1 MVSQSTVNNKRIAK
15 NTLMLYIR
23 MFIMLAVGLYTS
35 RVVLQALGATDYGI
49 YNIIGGVVVLFSFL
63 NNSLISA
70 TRRFLNFNI
79 GKRDYE
85 AVHKVFCM
93 SVNIYFILAFVIFI
107 LAETIGLWFVET
119 KLNIPSERSYAASWV
134 YQFTIITFIINLL
147 RVPYNAS
154 ITAYERM
161 DFYAYIS
168 LAEVTLKLLVIYLL
182 YTTSYDKLIVYA
194 FLYTLVPFIITL
206 IYKYYCN
213 YKFETTRY
221 NKIWDKDIFLQ
232 MFSFSGWSLFG
243 SAANMSAQQGIN
255 ILINLFHGVTANAA
269 VGIANQVSSNVYQFI
284 GNFQTAFHP
293 QIIKSYAAKET
304 TAFIQLIFQ
313 SSKFSYYLMFLLAL
327 PLLMTTQTLFEL
339 WLTEVPQYAVI
350 FCQLLLIFF
359 IIECLATPLWMSVE
373 ATGQIRN
380 YQILMACCI
389 LLNFPLVYIFY
400 KFGYPVY
407 TAWIIRI
414 VVHIITF
421 IVRLVYMKT
430 KLQFPIRQYIQK
442 VIIPITMVS
451 ILSIPLPL
459 LLRIYLKENFLTF
472 TIIVITCLL
481 AISSSIYWV
490 GLEGTER
497 SLIKSLI
504 INKLRKK

>member
-1 MVSQSTVNNKRIAK
+1 MESQTVNKRRIAK

-63 NNSLISA
+63 NGSLTSA
-70 TRRFLNFNI
+70 TRRFLNFNL
-79 GKRDYE
+79 GKKDYE

-93 SVNIYFILAFVIFI
+93 SMNIYFILAFVIFV

-119 KLNIPSERSYAASWV
+119 KLNIPPERNYAASWV

-147 RVPYNAS
+147 RIPYNAS

-168 LAEVTLKLLVIYLL
+168 LAEVTLKLLVVYLL

-194 FLYTLVPFIITL
+194 FLYTLIPFIITI
-206 IYKYYCN
+206 IYKYYCKR
-213 YKFETTRY
+213 KFETTRY
-221 NKIWDKDIFLQ
+221 KKIWDKNIFQQ

-269 VGIANQVSSNVYQFI
+269 VGIANQVSSHVYQFI
-284 GNFQTAFHP
+284 SNFQIAFHP

-304 TAFIQLIFQ
+304 GAFYQLIFQ
-313 SSKFSYYLMFLLAL
+313 SSKFSFYLMFLLSL
-327 PLLMTTQTLFEL
+327 PLMMTTQTLFEL

-359 IIECLATPLWMSVE
+359 LIECLATPLWMSIE
-373 ATGQIRN
+373 ATGQIKK
-380 YQILMACCI
+380 YQIIISVCI
-389 LLNFPLVYIFY
+389 LLNFPLVYLSY
-400 KFGYPVY
+400 KVGQPVY
-407 TAWIIRI
+407 SAWIIRI
-414 VVHIITF
+414 IVHIITF
-421 IVRLVYMKT
+421 IVRLLYMKI
-430 KLQFPIRQYIQK
+430 KLEFPIRQYIKK
-442 VIIPITMVS
+442 VILPIFIVA

-459 LLRIYLKENFLTF
+459 LLVIYLKKCILTF
-472 TIIVITCLL
+472 VIIVIVCLL
-481 AISSSIYWV
+481 VVISIIYWI
-490 GLEGTER
+490 GLENTER
-497 SLIKSLI
+497 NLINSI
-504 INKLRKK
+504 ITKKIKKK